1 MNREIISI
9 LTLQGIHGLGKKKIT
24 KIISNN
30 DIINIKSSD
39 DLFELLLK
47 TNFNLSIPPKE
58 EIESLWKKSKV
69 ILNISTENK
78 IKIISFYDPIYPSLL
93 REIQDPPLL
102 LHIKGNI
109 DLLHKESVAVIGTR
123 KISETGVKST
133 KELTAKLVD
142 AGYCIISG
150 LAKGTDSIAHET
162 TLEKKGYTL
171 AILGQ
176 GLQNTVYKKNISLED
191 RILKN
196 KGAILSEYSFGTR
209 PNKGFFIERDRL
221 QSGLSRAVFVIET
234 TVDGGTMHTANFC
247 QQQGR
252 PLFVF
257 NHEPGS
263 VNESSI
269 AGNQLLLKQGA
280 ISFDSKTTIEDIK
293 RLINKTKKKKLN
305 TIQKKLV
312 SF

>member
-1 MNREIISI
+1 MNREILSI
-9 LTLQGIHGLGKKKIT
+9 LTLQAIHGFGKKKIV
-24 KIISNN
+24 KIISGN
-30 DIINIKSSD
+30 DIICIKSSD
-39 DLFELLLK
+39 DLFELLSNK
-47 TNFNLSIPPKE
+47 NFKLTIPPKE
-58 EIESLWKKSKV
+58 EMESLWRKSK
-69 ILNISTENK
+69 LKLKISTENK

-93 REIQDPPLL
+93 RDIHDPPLL

-109 DLLHKESVAVIGTR
+109 DLLQKESVAVIGTR
-123 KISETGVKST
+123 KISENGVKST

-162 TLEKKGYTL
+162 TLQKKGLTL

-176 GLQNTVYKKNISLED
+176 GLQNTVYKKNMSLED

-196 KGAILSEYSFGTR
+196 NGAILSEYSFGTK

-221 QSGLSRAVFVIET
+221 QSGLSQAVFIIET

-247 QQQGR
+247 LQQGR

-263 VNESSI
+263 VNELSI

-280 ISFDSKTTIEDIK
+280 VSFDSKTTIEDIK
-293 RLINKTKKKKLN
+293 RLIDKSKKKKLN
-305 TIQKKLV
+305 TVQKKLA